1 MLVEQGE
8 HGAVV
13 LLQGGK
19 YVKLLHMIRF
29 KLNQFKSLSR
39 PRDKKK
45 TYNLNLHILS
55 KYVANFLTK
64 IFRNGI
70 FSMIGHLR

>member
-13 LLQGGK
+13 LLQGGE

-29 KLNQFKSLSR
+29 KFNQFKSLSL
-39 PRDKKK
+39 PCDKKK

-55 KYVANFLTK
+55 KYVTKFLTK
-64 IFRNGI
+64 IFRNGL
-70 FSMIGHLR
+70 FSMIDQMG